1 MSGYYHMPL
10 EGQYDQHAEP
20 SAFRPSR
27 AEDWEPYRDIIAHL
41 YNTMKLKDVMT
52 EMQMTYNFKATEK
65 QYKTQLKKWNL
76 DTKYIKASE
85 YMAMLQIMRE
95 REAQDPSKQTR
106 FILRGRPVDPKD
118 IARFEKRHQKKGTLK
133 EGDLAE
139 LQGRRDFLR
148 LQHDQQLTPPLQ
160 NLSKT
165 SFITPHLQSQQAM
178 YTHQPPIMDQAPR
191 MQPHPHTMLPP
202 SMPTATA
209 CDTIDT
215 FATIPVVFFG
225 IFLTTI
231 CKSQPA
237 DGAFPYVSYFDQE
250 AFFYT

>member
-10 EGQYDQHAEP
+10 QDQHDQQHAEP

-133 EGDLAE
+133 EGELAE
-139 LQGRRDFLR
+139 LQEPVEDLIY
-148 LQHDQQLTPPLQ
+148 HTPSPEP
-160 NLSKT
+160 T
-165 SFITPHLQSQQAM
+165 GYA
-178 YTHQPPIMDQAPR
+178 Y
-191 MQPHPHTMLPP
+191 
-202 SMPTATA
+202 TATSDYGSTSSYA
-209 CDTIDT
+209 TTSAYDTS
-215 FATIPVVFFG
+215 
-225 IFLTTI
+225 
-231 CKSQPA
+231 SQYA
-237 DGAFPYVSYFDQE
+237 YSYGM
-250 AFFYT
+250 